1 MAETIT
7 VCNILVVGDPT
18 DEIISKL
25 MLQEYVLWMLSI
37 IRWQLWVWWHSSGSY
52 DRYLNQM

>member
-1 MAETIT
+1 VGHVAFMAETIT

-37 IRWQLWVWWHSSGSY
+37 IRWQL
-52 DRYLNQM
+52 